1 MSIKAAIAAMLL
13 LSATA
18 LPALAENYANDP
30 ARSDAPTIVQ
40 QPLFGGIVGAQPGT
54 TKAAA
59 TRSTARQEASAD
71 ANAVTRTDA
80 TTGSSAAAPST
91 NAHMYDFL
99 SGPEYRGGN

>member
-1 MSIKAAIAAMLL
+1 MSIKTALTAMLL

-30 ARSDAPTIVQ
+30 ARPDAPVILQ

-54 TKAAA
+54 T
-59 TRSTARQEASAD
+59 STANGSTAWQEASAK

-91 NAHMYDFL
+91 SAHMYDFL
-99 SGPEYRGGN
+99 SGPEYRGGA